1 MKLIPNKEVFSTI
14 SFGVIA
20 IRQTSQGLR
29 KAMGA
34 KIRARKSQINTR
46 NIDRQKLLDS
56 QKKDEK
62 ERVLEAKPLKTTG
75 GVSQA
80 LKKKKG
86 GFFDNLLEVIG
97 QLIIGFLLDKLP
109 EIVKFIE
116 DLIAKVN
123 RVITYVNELMQGI
136 VKIFKEIGDVIKAV
150 WNNLKQFDFT
160 DKSGQIRKEFGE
172 LSDELRNEKNAAV
185 AAFENIKNMILNY
198 GKEEGYKNPRLENA
212 NNAEDKAEELITPEG
227 TNVFDG
233 RSSNTPNPTNDM
245 DPKTVYRD
253 PNYMA
258 LLDLV
263 AKSLNFS
270 YTSIGSENDP
280 ELTSKTLEEVSTMDA
295 PDVGRYGMNPDMLQ
309 VYATQAIIPMT
320 AKFTPKIQD
329 SLATNFL
336 VNKGLSHESTQEDFA
351 RHLKMFLGTGDNM
364 ITIPD
369 SKITEAFTRFKQG
382 VGNGQLNSNRAQ
394 KIMGRGGSNIG
405 DSRVVGYVGSTGR
418 SSGPHVHIQR
428 YPATNWERDHITAD
442 HEIMDHIFVRG
453 RPLSSYRVSSPA
465 SPWRAFTQSPHFGPD
480 FASKDINNAPIQF
493 SPEIS
498 YNESDLYQQSGGGEG
513 NNILFTF
520 KGRQYTIFHLNRGP
534 DPISKTRKTNI
545 TPAQVIQVPDD
556 AGFTLEPIEAP
567 INAPP
572 ISSTIEEN
580 IPEQPLQKKYTIPI
594 PIINNTTVAK
604 PRTKKVSATSMVKTS
619 SEGRNVID
627 IMRVLN
633 NHFT

>member
-1 MKLIPNKEVFSTI
+1 MKLVPNKEVFSTI

-62 ERVLEAKPLKTTG
+62 ERILEAKPLKTN
-75 GVSQA
+75 SSASKA

-109 EIVKFIE
+109 QIVKFIE

-123 RVITYVNELMQGI
+123 KVITYVNQLMQGI
-136 VKIFKEIGDVIKAV
+136 TKIFKEIGDVIKAV
-150 WNNLKQFDFT
+150 WSNLKEFDFT
-160 DKSGQIRKEFGE
+160 DKSGKIRKEFGE
-172 LSDELRNEKNAAV
+172 LSDELGNEKNAAV

-212 NNAEDKAEELITPEG
+212 NNAEDKAEALITPEG

-233 RSSNTPNPTNDM
+233 STNTPNPNNDM

-263 AKSLNFS
+263 AKSLDFS

-309 VYATQAIIPMT
+309 VYASQAIIPMT

-336 VNKGLSHESTQEDFA
+336 INKGLSHESTEEDFA
-351 RHLKMFLGTGDNM
+351 THLKMFLGTGANK

-369 SKITEAFTRFKQG
+369 SKINEAFTRFKQG
-382 VGNGQLNSNRAQ
+382 VGNGQLQSNRAE
-394 KIMGRGGSNIG
+394 KIMGRGGSSIG

-418 SSGPHVHIQR
+418 SSGPHIHIQR
-428 YPATNWERDHITAD
+428 HPARDWRRDHITAN
-442 HEIMDHIFVRG
+442 HEVMDHIFVRG
-453 RPLSSYRVSSPA
+453 RPLSSYEVTSP
-465 SPWRAFTQSPHFGPD
+465 SQPDRGGRPHFGPD

-498 YNESDLYQQSGGGEG
+498 YNENDLYQASSGGEG

-520 KGRQYTIFHLNRGP
+520 KGRQYTIFHLSKGP
-534 DPISKTRKTNI
+534 DPINKKSNI
-545 TPAQVIQVPDD
+545 TPNQVIEVPSD
-556 AGFTLEPIEAP
+556 AGFTLETVE
-567 INAPP
+567 PP
-572 ISSTIEEN
+572 ISSTIEES
-580 IPEQPLQKKYTIPI
+580 IPQPPPQKKYTVPM
-594 PIINNTTVAK
+594 PIINNTTAAK
-604 PRTKKVSATSMVKTS
+604 TQTKKVSATSMVTTS